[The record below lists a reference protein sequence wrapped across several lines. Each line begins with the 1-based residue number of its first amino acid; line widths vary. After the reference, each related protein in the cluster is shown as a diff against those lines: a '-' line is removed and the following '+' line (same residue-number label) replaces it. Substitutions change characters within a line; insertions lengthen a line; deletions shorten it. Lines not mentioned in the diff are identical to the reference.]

1 MKHLI
6 DEFKKTASFFQ
17 RYTQNL
23 RPIKYVDYENS
34 ITFSCMRNSVELVI
48 LFKCIDDN
56 NTISCSVS
64 VTDYTTC
71 GEPIQTMKTKV
82 LHSENA
88 FVIKFNSE
96 KLDELYAS
104 VIVKQLIAA
113 PDTQGSL
120 VTIVEKTH
128 HLISEFIGEI
138 NELYLLGNEYYND
151 LITGE

>member
-96 KLDELYAS
+96 ELDELYAS
-104 VIVKQLIAA
+104 VIIKQLIAA

-138 NELYLLGNEYYND
+138 NELHLLGNEYYND
-151 LITGE
+151 

>member
-34 ITFSCMRNSVELVI
+34 ITFSCMCNSVELVI

-82 LHSENA
+82 LHSEYV
-88 FVIKFNSE
+88 FVITFNSE

-104 VIVKQLIAA
+104 VIVEQLIAA

-138 NELYLLGNEYYND
+138 NELHLLGNEYYSD
-151 LITGE
+151 

>member
-17 RYTQNL
+17 RYTPNL

-96 KLDELYAS
+96 ELDELLDFAEEDEDLMEVSRYQ
-104 VIVKQLIAA
+104 VLLNQLHQRIVGLNGQA
-113 PDTQGSL
+113 TTS
-120 VTIVEKTH
+120 
-128 HLISEFIGEI
+128 
-138 NELYLLGNEYYND
+138 N
-151 LITGE
+151 